1 MNSAS
6 ILMNLAPAASAA
18 PATAGAEQAL
28 PCAGGFDQ
36 ALAGAQ
42 SKYGIVA
49 DVQETG
55 PVTLELASS
64 LLVSGVLP
72 AGQGVVEVKPVAEA
86 DTEGDSDLAGD
97 DAEAGVAAILAQML
111 AGSSPVAANE
121 TPPVA
126 DAAVQAISVQ
136 SAAPLPGGVKPAA
149 EATARTEKD
158 GEGASSASDGNSDEA
173 PGAFAPTLD
182 AAAADSQPAAVTALL
197 EKPFDLPSGGSQPPQ
212 SPSQSGGT
220 AQAVV
225 QVAASALREASPE
238 AESAGPVHAT
248 LRQPVGTA
256 RWADE
261 LGNHLVL
268 MSVRG
273 QQQGSL
279 TLTPE
284 HLGPV
289 EVQISMNRDT
299 ANVWFGAQHADTRA
313 ALAEAIPRL
322 RELLA
327 SSGLSLG
334 QSGVSEQAPREN
346 PVSPPFPAGG
356 GARGGD
362 ADAVL
367 EKAAPAWRVWRPGLI
382 DTYA

>member
-1 MNSAS
+1 
-6 ILMNLAPAASAA
+6 
-18 PATAGAEQAL
+18 
-28 PCAGGFDQ
+28 
-36 ALAGAQ
+36 
-42 SKYGIVA
+42 
-49 DVQETG
+49 
-55 PVTLELASS
+55 
-64 LLVSGVLP
+64 
-72 AGQGVVEVKPVAEA
+72 
-86 DTEGDSDLAGD
+86 
-97 DAEAGVAAILAQML
+97 ML

-121 TPPVA
+121 PPPVA

-136 SAAPLPGGVKPAA
+136 SAAPLPGGVKAAA
-149 EATARTEKD
+149 EATARTEKA
-158 GEGASSASDGNSDEA
+158 GESASSALDGNSDEA
-173 PGAFAPTLD
+173 PGAIAPTLD
-182 AAAADSQPAAVTALL
+182 AAAADSQPAAVTAQL

-212 SPSQSGGT
+212 SPSQSGGA

-225 QVAASALREASPE
+225 QAAASALREASPV

-346 PVSPPFPAGG
+346 PVSPSFPPGG
-356 GARGGD
+356 GSRGGD